1 MKHLEKLFYL
11 FEKHLTSTNISP
23 RKEEGSYTSL
33 LKKEKEFI
41 FIYTCKILPTFKE

>member
-23 RKEEGSYTSL
+23 QEEGSYTSL
-33 LKKEKEFI
+33 LKNEKELI
-41 FIYTCKILPTFKE
+41 FIYTCKVLPTFKE